1 MDEQRVTELNS
12 RVVAARAQTT
22 DALTRLNRF
31 EDILRSS
38 DTEAISG
45 NANREASVSDALS
58 SSIITN
64 LRQQYL
70 EHARRETELS
80 ARVGRDHLAVVNLRS
95 RMRDLRASIL
105 DEVRR
110 LAEASKSDYET
121 AKQRQEDVEKQLA
134 QAVSQSRTANSA
146 ETTLR
151 ELETNA
157 KGYRSLYESFL
168 QRYMGAVQQE
178 LFPITEARVISPAS
192 PPQGKS
198 KPKTGLVLALGL
210 FGGLALGAGLGLLR
224 DIMDR
229 VFRTAAQVEAM
240 LHMPCL
246 SLVPL
251 LKEVEPRQL
260 PRRLQQAGKAL
271 EQRMIARH
279 SGVFWAVTEMP
290 LSRFAEL
297 IRLIKLAIDLNVTTP
312 SNKVIGITSSLPN
325 EGKSTIAAALA
336 LLMAHSGARVIVVD
350 CDLRNPSLSRSM
362 APAANGRTYRGD
374 CRWVLPE

>member
-1 MDEQRVTELNS
+1 
-12 RVVAARAQTT
+12 
-22 DALTRLNRF
+22 
-31 EDILRSS
+31 
-38 DTEAISG
+38 
-45 NANREASVSDALS
+45 
-58 SSIITN
+58 
-64 LRQQYL
+64 
-70 EHARRETELS
+70 
-80 ARVGRDHLAVVNLRS
+80 
-95 RMRDLRASIL
+95 MRDLRTSIL

-110 LAEASKSDYET
+110 LAEASKSDYEA

-146 ETTLR
+146 ESTLR

-178 LFPITEARVISPAS
+178 SFPITEARVISPAS

-198 KPKTGLVLALGL
+198 KPKTGLILALGL

-251 LKEVEPRQL
+251 LKEVEPKQL
-260 PRRLQQAGKAL
+260 PRELQQAGKGL

-279 SGVFWAVTEMP
+279 SGVFWAVTDMP

-312 SNKVIGITSSLPN
+312 SNKVVGITSSLPN

-350 CDLRNPSLSRSM
+350 CDLRNPSLSRSH
-362 APAANGRTYRGD
+362 GTGCKCRTCRGD
-374 CRWVLPE
+374 CRWVLSG